1 MELNEKIAALE
12 SENAALRAKL
22 SKSEGARQAAQIYLD
37 DAKEHCRNEVQNLR
51 HKLSG
56 YINKVANL
64 EQKLEQ
70 KLPKISI
77 DYSKVGGGEA
87 PFDGRGYLIHDG
99 EALFLGA
106 WNEIKSK
113 FDLSIST
120 VLLSNNTFTEDT
132 TRYMTIP
139 THYTPLPEFEEK
151 KESE

>member
-22 SKSEGARQAAQIYLD
+22 SKSEGARQTAQIYLD

-70 KLPKISI
+70 SEKRL
-77 DYSKVGGGEA
+77 G
-87 PFDGRGYLIHDG
+87 
-99 EALFLGA
+99 LFLEGDTCLIYSGIDKK
-106 WNEIKSK
+106 WFVHYEDELEIY
-113 FDLSIST
+113 SIGSGLT
-120 VLLSNNTFTEDT
+120 KIEAIDAA
-132 TRYMTIP
+132 IAK
-139 THYTPLPEFEEK
+139 EK
-151 KESE
+151 ENA

>member
-70 KLPKISI
+70 SEKRL
-77 DYSKVGGGEA
+77 G
-87 PFDGRGYLIHDG
+87 
-99 EALFLGA
+99 LFLEGDTSIIYSGIDKK
-106 WNEIKSK
+106 WFVNYEDELEIY
-113 FDLSIST
+113 SIGSGLT
-120 VLLSNNTFTEDT
+120 KIEAIDAA
-132 TRYMTIP
+132 IAK
-139 THYTPLPEFEEK
+139 EK
-151 KESE
+151 ENA